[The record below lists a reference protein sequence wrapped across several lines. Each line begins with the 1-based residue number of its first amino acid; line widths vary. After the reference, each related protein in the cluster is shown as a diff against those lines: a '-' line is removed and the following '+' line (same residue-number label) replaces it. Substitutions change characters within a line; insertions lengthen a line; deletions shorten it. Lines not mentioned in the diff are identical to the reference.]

1 MELWYLDV
9 ILSSTVNEVNMD
21 EPGIGTSI
29 WLAFHTA
36 VIIAGMCW
44 LLWRHRFRERNT
56 VSFYAASYLTLTWNS
71 SYFACRAID
80 LSLDHKQW
88 EEGRQEDI
96 AIMAAIAF
104 AVLMLGSEQQGFLA
118 LP

>member
-9 ILSSTVNEVNMD
+9 ILSSTVNEINMD
-21 EPGIGTSI
+21 ERGFGTSI
-29 WLAFHTA
+29 WLAVHAA
-36 VIIAGMCW
+36 VIIAVMCW
-44 LLWRHRFRERNT
+44 LRWRHRLRNT
-56 VSFYAASYLTLTWNS
+56 VSFYVASYLTLTWNS

-80 LSLDHKQW
+80 LSLDDKDW

-104 AVLMLGSEQQGFLA
+104 AVLKLGF
-118 LP
+118 